1 MLYNNFS
8 TFFIALLAMYLA
20 TPISTLAVPE
30 TPRSLHH
37 RNYLPANL
45 TTQELAF
52 NFTNPTDYSSLDY
65 VLTTILSIPDDIL
78 LAGDNATA
86 AYLKPLLPNNP
97 IHPGEDP
104 TSGPANLDFWDTLK
118 CAAAI
123 VAFIGT
129 NIVSAAKLLRIKKY
143 IEALGG
149 VRAAA
154 ELLLK
159 ASTWEE
165 RLRIGGGALVGLAAE
180 FFGFSLITNNCT

>member
-1 MLYNNFS
+1 MFYNFFS
-8 TFFIALLAMYLA
+8 TFSIAFLAIYLT
-20 TPISTLAVPE
+20 TPISTLAVSE
-30 TPRSLHH
+30 TPRSLHY
-37 RNYLPANL
+37 RDLPANL
-45 TTQELAF
+45 TTQEFSF

-65 VLTTILSIPDDIL
+65 VLTTIFSIPDNIL

-86 AYLKPLLPNNP
+86 KYLKPLLPSNP
-97 IHPGEDP
+97 VTRGEDP
-104 TSGPANLDFWDTLK
+104 TTDPANLGFWETLK

-123 VAFIGT
+123 VAFLGM
-129 NIVSAAKLLRIKKY
+129 NLVSAAKLLRIKRY

-149 VRAAA
+149 ARAAA

-180 FFGFSLITNNCT
+180 FFGVSLITNNCT

>member
-1 MLYNNFS
+1 MLYNFLS
-8 TFFIALLAMYLA
+8 TFSIAFFAMYL
-20 TPISTLAVPE
+20 TNPISTLAVPE
-30 TPRSLHH
+30 TPRSLH
-37 RNYLPANL
+37 RRDYLPANL
-45 TTQELAF
+45 TTQELVF

-65 VLTTILSIPDDIL
+65 VLTTILSIPDNIL

-86 AYLKPLLPNNP
+86 AYLKPLLPSNP
-97 IHPGEDP
+97 LTPGENP
-104 TSGPANLDFWDTLK
+104 TSDPANLGFWDTLK

-129 NIVSAAKLLRIKKY
+129 NVVSAAKLLRIKKY

-154 ELLLK
+154 ALLLK

-165 RLRIGGGALVGLAAE
+165 RLKIGGGALVGLAAE
-180 FFGFSLITNNCT
+180 FFGFSLITDNCT